1 MLALPANVFRLA
13 WAACSVRQ
21 KSEPAVNIAAVPV
34 EWKKALTPDSWLAG
48 GCKVEPSNF
57 QRWRGKAA
65 ALRSVW
71 GPLSHTAQHGGES
84 HHIWCML
91 HSFSKADIQ
100 SCCMYVDSACTMRA
114 VVSAADLPQP
124 QDSFRGAFP
133 APLPSW
139 APSAGSAGS
148 QLGTDAGMSSVLL
161 TMVGSQCVSVTE
173 IPQQLCSNICVSL

>member
-1 MLALPANVFRLA
+1 
-13 WAACSVRQ
+13 
-21 KSEPAVNIAAVPV
+21 
-34 EWKKALTPDSWLAG
+34 
-48 GCKVEPSNF
+48 
-57 QRWRGKAA
+57 
-65 ALRSVW
+65 
-71 GPLSHTAQHGGES
+71 
-84 HHIWCML
+84 
-91 HSFSKADIQ
+91 
-100 SCCMYVDSACTMRA
+100 MYVDSACTMRA

-139 APSAGSAGS
+139 APSAGL

>member
-13 WAACSVRQ
+13 WAACGVRQ

-57 QRWRGKAA
+57 QRSRGKAA

-139 APSAGSAGS
+139 APSAGL